1 MREEQE
7 QKVVGRGSLLLPV
20 PQHVPNQTCQILQH
34 MRKDEVYRVAVN
46 DPLIMQFAHK
56 LTMKHY
62 ADRDRHEHIRCKIRE
77 VGRLMLH
84 LRKDHGITSL
94 ADALDPTQF
103 QKVVSCVRKVA
114 GFNDETNTFAIPSF
128 ALKLG
133 HALKKCA
140 MSLISEALQ
149 TASKEKE
156 EKANAF
162 IRLCEIEWKS
172 EVSAAALSTLYSKKL
187 NRVTIIPL
195 TEDIMALHN
204 YLTQSCENAVG
215 VLQAGTADTESW
227 LRLAQVMLA
236 QLILSNRRRVGEVSK
251 MTPDDV
257 MTWWESQNTYPNISK
272 LARALLA
279 IPATSVPSE
288 RIFSLAGLASSSSSS
303 YPVLVFMVLRLS
315 RTPG

>member
-1 MREEQE
+1 MFQLRMQGTMCHALIALDIMKKDNSGGIVSIAVCGGPMREEQE

-114 GFNDETNTFAIPSF
+114 GFNDET
-128 ALKLG
+128 
-133 HALKKCA
+133 
-140 MSLISEALQ
+140 
-149 TASKEKE
+149 
-156 EKANAF
+156 
-162 IRLCEIEWKS
+162 
-172 EVSAAALSTLYSKKL
+172 TLL
-187 NRVTIIPL
+187 LFRPL
-195 TEDIMALHN
+195 
-204 YLTQSCENAVG
+204 
-215 VLQAGTADTESW
+215 
-227 LRLAQVMLA
+227 R
-236 QLILSNRRRVGEVSK
+236 
-251 MTPDDV
+251 
-257 MTWWESQNTYPNISK
+257 
-272 LARALLA
+272 
-279 IPATSVPSE
+279 
-288 RIFSLAGLASSSSSS
+288 
-303 YPVLVFMVLRLS
+303 
-315 RTPG
+315 

>member
-1 MREEQE
+1 
-7 QKVVGRGSLLLPV
+7 
-20 PQHVPNQTCQILQH
+20 
-34 MRKDEVYRVAVN
+34 
-46 DPLIMQFAHK
+46 
-56 LTMKHY
+56 
-62 ADRDRHEHIRCKIRE
+62 
-77 VGRLMLH
+77 
-84 LRKDHGITSL
+84 
-94 ADALDPTQF
+94 
-103 QKVVSCVRKVA
+103 
-114 GFNDETNTFAIPSF
+114 
-128 ALKLG
+128 
-133 HALKKCA
+133 

-149 TASKEKE
+149 IASKEKE

-288 RIFSLAGLASSSSSS
+288 RIFSLAGLAINAKRSGLLPSS
-303 YPVLVFMVLRLS
+303 VDKMIFVHENVHLTL
-315 RTPG
+315 

>member
-1 MREEQE
+1 MKKDNSGGIVSIAVCGGPMREEQE

-114 GFNDETNTFAIPSF
+114 GFNDET
-128 ALKLG
+128 
-133 HALKKCA
+133 
-140 MSLISEALQ
+140 
-149 TASKEKE
+149 
-156 EKANAF
+156 
-162 IRLCEIEWKS
+162 
-172 EVSAAALSTLYSKKL
+172 TLL
-187 NRVTIIPL
+187 LFRPL
-195 TEDIMALHN
+195 
-204 YLTQSCENAVG
+204 
-215 VLQAGTADTESW
+215 
-227 LRLAQVMLA
+227 R
-236 QLILSNRRRVGEVSK
+236 
-251 MTPDDV
+251 
-257 MTWWESQNTYPNISK
+257 
-272 LARALLA
+272 
-279 IPATSVPSE
+279 
-288 RIFSLAGLASSSSSS
+288 
-303 YPVLVFMVLRLS
+303 
-315 RTPG
+315 